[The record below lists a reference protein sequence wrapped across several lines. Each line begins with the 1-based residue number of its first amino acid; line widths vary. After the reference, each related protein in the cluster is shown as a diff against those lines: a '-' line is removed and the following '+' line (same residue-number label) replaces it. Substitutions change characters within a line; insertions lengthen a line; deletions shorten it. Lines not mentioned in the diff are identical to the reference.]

1 MKKACKGD
9 RVRVHYRGTLVDGQ
23 EFDNSWEREEPI
35 EFVVGDG
42 RMIAG
47 FGGAGAGLAQGES
60 KGLARAGKQ
69 ADGPRHDEML
79 FSIPRA
85 NFPQEP
91 QPEIGQNLQM
101 RFPDGQTVEARIASV
116 GDETIVLDGNHPL
129 AGEDLHFEVELIEI
143 VR

>member
-9 RVRVHYRGTLVDGQ
+9 RVRVHYRGTLVDGR

-47 FGGAGAGLAQGES
+47 FDGAVEGLAEGER
-60 KGLARAGKQ
+60 KGFALSCKEAY
-69 ADGPRHDEML
+69 GPRHDEML
-79 FSIPRA
+79 FSIPRE

-91 QPEIGQNLQM
+91 TPEIGQNLQM
-101 RFPDGQTVEARIASV
+101 RFPDGQTVEARITSV
-116 GDETIVLDGNHPL
+116 GDATIVLDGNHPL
-129 AGEDLHFEVELIEI
+129 AGEDLHFEVELVEI
-143 VR
+143 VQ